1 MLISEGTIEKIK
13 LGGRI
18 IKKFGPPTIKIVL
31 AAAAIAKGIDEMIN
45 EDRLIDITAENQY
58 DDIFG
63 KEEEV

>member
-1 MLISEGTIEKIK
+1 MLISENTIERIK

-45 EDRLIDITAENQY
+45 ENRLIDVTENQY